1 MKFSLYA
8 KHFGAALGFF
18 AITLSVSASEG
29 HHHEH
34 QGGKGES
41 HADHGMPAGP
51 LHIMKP
57 WVRSTVPA
65 QKATG
70 AYMML
75 MAHADGKLVGAKSTI
90 AEKTEVHEMSMD
102 GDIMRMRRVDGIPME
117 EGDVVKLQP
126 GGFHV
131 MFMGL
136 KQQVK
141 EGDTVNFSLV
151 FEGKDGALTEVPV
164 QAKAM
169 MKGGGGH
176 DHDHDHGSHDHG
188 EHKH

>member
-1 MKFSLYA
+1 MNFAHYVKRIGIVFGFTLTLISLPSYA
-8 KHFGAALGFF
+8 E
-18 AITLSVSASEG
+18 EG
-29 HHHEH
+29 HHHDHENP
-34 QGGKGES
+34 KGEN
-41 HADHGMPAGP
+41 HAEHGMPAGP
-51 LHIMKP
+51 LHIIKP
-57 WVRSTVPA
+57 WVRPTVPA

-70 AYMML
+70 AYMMV
-75 MAHADGKLVGAKSTI
+75 MAHADGKLVGAKSNI

-102 GDIMRMRRVDGIPME
+102 GDIMRMRRVDAINME

-136 KQQVK
+136 KNQVK
-141 EGDTVNFSLV
+141 EGEMVSFSLV
-151 FEGKDGALTEVPV
+151 FEGKDGKLTEVPV
-164 QAKAM
+164 QAKAT

-176 DHDHDHGSHDHG
+176 DHDHG